1 MYDQIKV
8 MVVDVHS
15 LFRVGIIHTLESD
28 QAIKVVGQASSGAD
42 AIQLTAVQ
50 SPDIV
55 LLDIAIPGDGI
66 ETAKAIRAASA
77 QTKIMILTM
86 SEAETD
92 IVRAVEAGVVGYVLK
107 TIDAAELVPIVKS
120 IAAGAS
126 FFAPGL
132 TMRLVSY
139 LKQPSITEVLSSLT
153 DLEERTLRLVSN
165 GLSNRE
171 VGAILGILEKTVK
184 YHMTKTMAKLG
195 VRNRVE
201 ATLVARQGWG
211 IATSPTDVVAERP
224 NTTIAGQSSTPHRRG
239 SNEFA

>member
-1 MYDQIKV
+1 M
-8 MVVDVHS
+8 
-15 LFRVGIIHTLESD
+15 
-28 QAIKVVGQASSGAD
+28 
-42 AIQLTAVQ
+42 
-50 SPDIV
+50 
-55 LLDIAIPGDGI
+55 LLDISIPGNGI

-92 IVRAVEAGVVGYVLK
+92 IVRAVEAGVVGYILK
-107 TIDAAELVPIVKS
+107 NIEAAELVPIVKS

-139 LKQPSITEVLSSLT
+139 LKQPSITDVLSSLT
-153 DLEERTLRLVSN
+153 DQEERTLRLVSS

-171 VGAILGILEKTVK
+171 VGAILGIFEKTVK

-201 ATLVARQGWG
+201 ATLVARQAWG
-211 IATSPTDVVAERP
+211 IAASPTDVVAERR
-224 NTTIAGQSSTPHRRG
+224 NTLRAGQSSNPHRRG
-239 SNEFA
+239 LDEFA

>member
-15 LFRVGIIHTLESD
+15 LFRVGIIHTLQSD

-42 AIQLTAVQ
+42 AIQLTMLQ

-55 LLDIAIPGDGI
+55 LLDISIPGNGI
-66 ETAKAIRAASA
+66 ETAKTIRAASA

-107 TIDAAELVPIVKS
+107 TIEAAELVPIVKS

-126 FFAPGL
+126 YFAPGL

-139 LKQPSITEVLSSLT
+139 LKQPSITEVLTSLT
-153 DLEERTLRLVSN
+153 DQEERTLRLVSN

-171 VGAILGILEKTVK
+171 VGKVLGILEKTVK

-201 ATLVARQGWG
+201 ATLVAQQAWG
-211 IATSPTDVVAERP
+211 IATSPTDVVAESR
-224 NTTIAGQSSTPHRRG
+224 NTMIAGQSSNPHRRG
-239 SNEFA
+239 LNEFA